1 MSSRAIREG
10 KHTKGWAKRWQTP
23 VETAPSVMGED
34 KPLLARLAGGV
45 GVALMVFAA
54 VAMIALQSKK
64 VLTLPLLQWDIGYG
78 WAGILGVFG
87 VALMLLHAA
96 SDAEVQI
103 RRSYMAFG
111 YVWILVGIAVS
122 LLPLQGLPV
131 GAQFLPKG
139 VPCLILGMLFLMAYV
154 RNETEDVF
162 RLTAVRVVGM
172 LGGLAAAGGLFFG
185 SIFADFLIFRGVILS
200 LIGLLYL
207 TAYVAQE
214 ETSKDWG
221 YWAALAA
228 GAAGALTF
236 LVALGRSVSPALA
249 AYYNWTDT
257 PPASYFIPWG
267 LVLMGV
273 GLLYFFFGLGACSDN
288 SLVVMTRRE
297 LAAFF
302 QTPIAY
308 IVLFG
313 YAFIAWGLYGW
324 FIFQTL
330 VRFETRES
338 SLFAVFIPVPEPVV
352 LNYFLGWF
360 QIICL
365 LFVVPVLTMRL
376 LSEERRTGT
385 LEMMLS
391 APLNEMQVVLSKFFA
406 AWVFFGLTWMPLGLY
421 LIGLYAEGGKP
432 FDYRPVLGF
441 YIALMVTGGGF
452 ISMGLFFS
460 SLTRNQIAAAILT
473 FAGMVALT
481 LNFFVPRLFGQFLG
495 LEEGT
500 RTLLSYASYIQLWI
514 WVCEGKLAARDLVF
528 HISATIFWLFL
539 TVKVL
544 EARKWL

>member
-10 KHTKGWAKRWQTP
+10 KEAKNWAKRWQAP
-23 VETAPSVMGED
+23 VETAPSVMGDD
-34 KPLLARLAGGV
+34 KPLLARIAGGI

-54 VAMIALQSKK
+54 IAMIALQSKK
-64 VLTLPLLQWDIGYG
+64 MLTLPLLQWEIGYG
-78 WAGILGVFG
+78 WAGFFGVVG

-96 SDAEVQI
+96 SDAELQI

-122 LLPLQGLPV
+122 VLPLGGQPV
-131 GAQFLPKG
+131 GSQFMPKG
-139 VPCLILGMLFLMAYV
+139 VPCLILGLLFLMAFI
-154 RNETEDVF
+154 RNETEDIF
-162 RLTAVRVVGM
+162 RLTAVRVVGF
-172 LGGLAAAGGLFFG
+172 LGAAAAVGGLFFG
-185 SIFADFLIFRGVILS
+185 SIFAEFLIFRGAILC

-207 TAYVAQE
+207 AAYVAQE
-214 ETSKDWG
+214 EITKDWG
-221 YWAALAA
+221 YWAALAM
-228 GAAGALTF
+228 GAAGILTF
-236 LVALGRSVSPALA
+236 LVALGRSVSPPLA
-249 AYYNWTDT
+249 TYFNWTDT

-267 LVLMGV
+267 LVLMG
-273 GLLYFFFGLGACSDN
+273 FGLAYFLFGVGVCSDN
-288 SLVVMTRRE
+288 SLVVLTRRE
-297 LAAFF
+297 LSAFF

-313 YAFIAWGLYGW
+313 YSFIAWSLYGW
-324 FIFQTL
+324 FIYQVL
-330 VRFETRES
+330 VAFDPREG
-338 SLFAVFIPVPEPVV
+338 AYVAQPVPEPVV

-385 LEMMLS
+385 LEMLLS
-391 APLNEMQVVLSKFFA
+391 APLNETQVVLSKFLA
-406 AWVFFGLTWMPLGLY
+406 AWCFFVLTWLPLGLY

-441 YIALMVTGGGF
+441 YIALTVSGAGF
-452 ISMGLFFS
+452 VSMGLFFS
-460 SLTRNQIAAAILT
+460 SLTRNQIASAILT
-473 FAGMVALT
+473 FAGIVVLT
-481 LNFFVPRLFGQFLG
+481 LVFFGGRIFRV
-495 LEEGT
+495 EEGT
-500 RTLLSYASYIQLWI
+500 RTLLSYMSYVQLWI